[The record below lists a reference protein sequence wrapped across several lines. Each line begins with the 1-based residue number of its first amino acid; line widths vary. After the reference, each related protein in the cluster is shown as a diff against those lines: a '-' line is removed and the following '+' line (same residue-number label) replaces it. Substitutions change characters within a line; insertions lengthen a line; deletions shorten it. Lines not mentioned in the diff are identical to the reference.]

1 VDTGLSLSKD
11 LIDEIYRRATL
22 QNMDLCTN
30 ELRDMAWKCTK
41 VESISNAYW
50 LGGWLLSCWWLFSI
64 GHTRKNISGE
74 TADAVWLEKIPQEML
89 ELLIGILVS
98 DIIFGV

>member
-1 VDTGLSLSKD
+1 
-11 LIDEIYRRATL
+11 
-22 QNMDLCTN
+22 
-30 ELRDMAWKCTK
+30 
-41 VESISNAYW
+41 
-50 LGGWLLSCWWLFSI
+50 LFSI

-98 DIIFGV
+98 DIIFGVEFDEDSFGMCWYTDIFAALAAVQSLA